1 MDMLRRLI
9 IIIIII
15 IVVVVVMAAI
25 EYSFAQADEILPKLT
40 RLNKITCNL
49 FTVRV
54 ILRRSC

>member
-15 IVVVVVMAAI
+15 IMAAI

-49 FTVRV
+49 FTVRL